1 MAISARNQLQA
12 TVQGIKKGITTDV
25 IELALAGGEKLVA
38 SITSE
43 STENLGLQ
51 LGSNVIA
58 IFKAPSVILSTDND
72 LILSS
77 RNQFEAKVQQVTY
90 GAVNA
95 EVNVKTAGGVELTA
109 IITETSVKNLGL
121 VVGSPVNALIKA
133 SHIVLGV
140 KRA

>member
-1 MAISARNQLQA
+1 MAISARNQLKA
-12 TVQGIKKGITTDV
+12 TVQTIKTGVTTDV
-25 IELALAGGEKLVA
+25 IELVLASGEKLVA

-43 STENLGLQ
+43 STQNLGLKV
-51 LGSNVIA
+51 GSEVVA
-58 IFKAPSVILSTDND
+58 IFKAPAVILSTDND

-77 RNQFEAKVQQVTY
+77 RNQFDATVQQVTD

-95 EVNVKTAGGVELTA
+95 EVLVKTEGGIELTT

-121 VVGSPVNALIKA
+121 VTGSKVTALIKA

-140 KRA
+140 KR

>member
-12 TVQGIKKGITTDV
+12 TVQAIKTGVTTDV
-25 IELALAGGEKLVA
+25 IELALASGEKLVA

-43 STENLGLQ
+43 STQHLGLQ
-51 LGSNVIA
+51 VGSDVVA
-58 IFKAPSVILSTDND
+58 IFKAPSVMLSTDND

-77 RNQFEAKVQQVTY
+77 RNQFDAVVQQVTD

-95 EVNVKTAGGVELTA
+95 EVTVKTTGGVELTA

-121 VVGSPVNALIKA
+121 VSGSPVRALIKA

-140 KRA
+140 KRS

>member
-12 TVQGIKKGITTDV
+12 TVQEIKTGVTTDV
-25 IELALAGGEKLVA
+25 IELALASGEKLVA

-43 STENLGLQ
+43 STQHLGLQ
-51 LGSNVIA
+51 VGSDVVA
-58 IFKAPSVILSTDND
+58 IFKAPSVMLSTDND

-77 RNQFEAKVQQVTY
+77 RNQFDAVVQQVTD

-95 EVNVKTAGGVELTA
+95 EVTVKTAGGVELTA
-109 IITETSVKNLGL
+109 IITETSLKNLGL
-121 VVGSPVNALIKA
+121 VVGSPVRALIKA

-140 KRA
+140 KRS